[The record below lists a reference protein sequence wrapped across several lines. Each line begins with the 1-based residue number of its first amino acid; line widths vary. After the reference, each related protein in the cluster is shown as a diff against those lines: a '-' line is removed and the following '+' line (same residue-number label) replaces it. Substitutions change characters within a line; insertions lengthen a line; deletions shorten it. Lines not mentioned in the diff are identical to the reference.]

1 MRSLGRLSDV
11 AGSRVIDP
19 DAPESENERIT
30 ALERRVS
37 TLELLL
43 NDVMHQLD
51 KPSQTSTPTKTSAS
65 TPQRKNKPKP
75 QQPSPQRKNKPSP
88 EKKQPQKQPWDDPQ
102 RLAEIS
108 ELADRIL
115 SDISSDGLTKAETV
129 ERFQVDSKL
138 AGQTLAWLVATGKM
152 KMQTPAPTQDNPDA
166 KNVFSLK
173 SG

>member
-1 MRSLGRLSDV
+1 MRSLGRLSDI

-19 DAPESENERIT
+19 DEPESENERIT

-51 KPSQTSTPTKTSAS
+51 KPSQTSAPPKKSAS

-75 QQPSPQRKNKPSP
+75 QQQPPKRKNKPSP

-115 SDISSDGLTKAETV
+115 AANIETLTKAEV
-129 ERFQVDSKL
+129 VSHFDVDTKL
-138 AGQTLAWLVATGKM
+138 AGQTLAWMVMKKTMRMHTPEATE
-152 KMQTPAPTQDNPDA
+152 DNPDP
-166 KNVFSLK
+166 KNVFRIK
-173 SG
+173 NG